1 MISRVKQAAGK
12 ILGFVLILVFI
23 ALGIL
28 GILLPILPGLV
39 FLLIA
44 ALIASRHFPA
54 LAFLLE
60 QNRYARK
67 CLRMSNS
74 FLDLGYWDKTRLCFW
89 GMVKISVDG
98 VSWSVRLLQSGWR
111 FLIRKIGRLAL

>member
-1 MISRVKQAAGK
+1 MISRVKQTAGK

-44 ALIASRHFPA
+44 ALIATRHFPA

-67 CLRMSNS
+67 CLRISNS
-74 FLDLGYWDKTRLCFW
+74 FVDLGYWDKARLCFW

-98 VSWSVRLLQSGWR
+98 VSWSVRLANSGGR
-111 FLIRKIGRLAL
+111 FLIRKIDKLAL